1 MTKTQRELL
10 ILVGILV
17 VIAVILFLRSGG
29 GDDTPTAPVTD
40 VPSSGQ
46 TVTPGTDDPQT
57 LLITQAP
64 MEMLNPML
72 TDSAVTA
79 RIAAGAISDPFASN
93 RRTSSGTPTRQPA
106 RQPDPVRR
114 DPTLQETFL
123 PEWPDGVTY
132 QALLPRIDAPGEY
145 SVQFNGQSVRVGG
158 QITGTR
164 WNNIAGTEWVLREA
178 SRLVIVI
185 RREVHTS
192 TRWEITWYRHV
203 RMQSMEDER

>member
-29 GDDTPTAPVTD
+29 GDDTLTAPVTD
-40 VPSSGQ
+40 VPSAGQ

-106 RQPDPVRR
+106 RQPDPVHR
-114 DPTLQETFL
+114 DPTLREIFL
-123 PEWPDGVTY
+123 PEWPDDLEYEG
-132 QALLPRIDAPGEY
+132 LFPRVDAPGEY
-145 SVQFNGQSVRVGG
+145 TVQFNSQAVRVGERVL
-158 QITGTR
+158 GTT

-185 RREVHTS
+185 RREVKTS

-203 RMQSMEDER
+203 RMQSMEDDR